1 MRGNRAISPHPIAL
15 PKKRFNDY
23 FTLNKFNRLEQS
35 GFT

>member
-1 MRGNRAISPHPIAL
+1 MRGSRAISPHPIAP

-23 FTLNKFNRLEQS
+23 FTLNDFNRLELW